1 MKFLITL
8 LLISIIVPVVS
19 ASDEQ
24 TFFPCGGD
32 EEFMIM
38 CVGDSENRPIV
49 EEHIEKSCFEFN
61 GSIVEETC
69 EDILVK
75 TTSYPY
81 TIMQDEVDLVCLMAQ
96 EMQISA
102 LINQNIDLYDGLTDF
117 NEGIMAE
124 NIFTQSKTI
133 KDGINYIDK
142 IKDKNKLKVKENHYS
157 YVENIMGSGYDGL
170 DLEDRIVVLEG
181 AVNALTTE
189 LCDKKKNAYSWCS
202 P

>member
-1 MKFLITL
+1 MFVLWHRKC
-8 LLISIIVPVVS
+8 S
-19 ASDEQ
+19 
-24 TFFPCGGD
+24 
-32 EEFMIM
+32 
-38 CVGDSENRPIV
+38 
-49 EEHIEKSCFEFN
+49 
-61 GSIVEETC
+61 
-69 EDILVK
+69 
-75 TTSYPY
+75 
-81 TIMQDEVDLVCLMAQ
+81 
-96 EMQISA
+96 ISA
-102 LINQNIDLYDGLTDF
+102 LLNENIDLYDGLTDF

-124 NIFTQSKTI
+124 NIYTQSKTI

>member
-1 MKFLITL
+1 VKIYL
-8 LLISIIVPVVS
+8 LKQQV
-19 ASDEQ
+19 
-24 TFFPCGGD
+24 
-32 EEFMIM
+32 
-38 CVGDSENRPIV
+38 
-49 EEHIEKSCFEFN
+49 
-61 GSIVEETC
+61 
-69 EDILVK
+69 ILN
-75 TTSYPY
+75 

-170 DLEDRIVVLEG
+170 DLEDRIVVLVG
-181 AVNALTTE
+181 
-189 LCDKKKNAYSWCS
+189 CG
-202 P
+202 